1 MNEEQDNVVDFIG
14 LSWDDAVTT
23 IESALADYM
32 LSKKEEL
39 LIRDARGLNA
49 AWQRILRG

>member
-1 MNEEQDNVVDFIG
+1 MGEETENVVEFIG

-32 LSKKEEL
+32 LTKPDEL
-39 LIRDARGLNA
+39 LIRDARGLSA
-49 AWQRILRG
+49 AWERILRG